1 MFWRGEVAKY
11 IRLHGKSVMEY
22 SSVKPNMAPKEK
34 KLKVVFADPPFGPE
48 AKGEAVTESPNLG
61 ILYIIGYAKPRL
73 PNVEFTYLEPF
84 LSMDEHLAKV
94 KAIKPDVYAISFT
107 TPRRELSFETISKV
121 KALGLDML
129 MVAGG
134 AHPTID
140 PHDVLNNTAVEV
152 CIVGEGEETTTELLK
167 KVQNREP
174 VTDVVGTVNKQKNNG
189 VRPLLKDIDFFPAWN
204 MVDFNN
210 YDVAVSKKKRMAYML
225 PIRGCPNY
233 CTYCS
238 NPVWKLEK
246 PWIRQRSP
254 KSIADEVQYLY
265 GRGIREIYLRSDT
278 FNVDIKW
285 CLQVCD
291 EIAKLNLKGI
301 TFQCNLRA
309 DKLTDEL
316 AKRFSDIHVWLVHIG
331 LESANDRVLKGIGKN
346 ATQADNVHT
355 LELLKKYR
363 IKVYGFLMLYNAWES
378 NGKLE
383 YETLQEVNN
392 TLDFAKLCL
401 RDNLIEYISWSI
413 TNPIIGSKLYHIA
426 KKYGID
432 AYNVKI
438 GNCMHLPGISEEQMV
453 EHVKQGMILQLLN
466 GIQKG
471 MITKKSYKR
480 AAQKA
485 VKILNM

>member
-1 MFWRGEVAKY
+1 MTVS
-11 IRLHGKSVMEY
+11 GK
-22 SSVKPNMAPKEK
+22 K
-34 KLKVVFADPPFGPE
+34 KVTLTNPIKVVLADPPFGPE
-48 AKGEAVTESPNLG
+48 SKGEAVTESPNLG
-61 ILYIIGYAKPRL
+61 ILYIVGYARQRL
-73 PNVEFTYLEPF
+73 AQVEFTYLEPF

-94 KAIKPDVYAISFT
+94 KQIQPDVYAISFT
-107 TPRRELSFETISKV
+107 TPRREHSFETIAKV
-121 KALGLDML
+121 KELGLDMV

-140 PHDVLNNTAVEV
+140 PQDVLKNTAIEV
-152 CIVGEGEETTTELLK
+152 CILGEGEETTTELLK
-167 KVQNREP
+167 KIQSKQSFA
-174 VTDVVGTVNKQKNNG
+174 DVVGTINKNQNNG
-189 VRPLLKDIDFFPAWN
+189 IRPLLKDIDFFPAWDII
-204 MVDFNN
+204 DFKN
-210 YDVAVSKKKRMAYML
+210 YDIAVSKKKRMAYLL

-254 KSIADEVQYLY
+254 KNIADEIKYLY
-265 GRGIREIYLRSDT
+265 RRGIREIYLRSDT

-285 CLQVCD
+285 CLEVCN
-291 EIAKLNLKGI
+291 EIEKLNLKGM
-301 TFQCNLRA
+301 TYQCNLRA
-309 DKLTDEL
+309 DKLNDEL
-316 AKRFSDIHVWLVHIG
+316 AERLHKINVWLVHIG

-346 ATQADNVHT
+346 VTQTDNSRT
-355 LELLKKYR
+355 LKLLKKHR
-363 IKVYGFLMLYNAWES
+363 IKVYGFLMLYNAWET

-383 YETLQEVNN
+383 YETPEEVNK
-392 TLDFAKLCL
+392 TLEFAKNCL
-401 RDNLIEYISWSI
+401 RDDLIEYISWSI
-413 TNPIIGSKLYHIA
+413 TNPIVGSKLYEIA
-426 KKYGID
+426 NKYGI
-432 AYNVKI
+432 ATHNVKI
-438 GNCMHLPGISEEQMV
+438 GNCMHLPGISEHQMI

>member
-1 MFWRGEVAKY
+1 MYWLNAAKY
-11 IRLHGKSVMEY
+11 IRSHGKLVVVGI
-22 SSVKPNMAPKEK
+22 SVKQK
-34 KLKVVFADPPFGPE
+34 KIEFTKRLKVVFADPPFGRE
-48 AKGEAVTESPNLG
+48 SKGEAVTESPNLG

-73 PNVEFTYLEPF
+73 QNVDFIYLEPF
-84 LSMDEHLAKV
+84 LSIEEHLQKV
-94 KAIKPDVYAISFT
+94 KEHKPDIYAISFT

-121 KALGLDML
+121 KDLGLDML

-140 PHDVLNNTAVEV
+140 PQDVLNNTPIDV
-152 CIVGEGEETTTELLK
+152 CIVGEGEETTCELIK
-167 KVQNREP
+167 KVQAKES
-174 VTDVVGTVNKQKNNG
+174 VAEVAGTVNRYKNNG
-189 VRPLLKDIDFFPAWN
+189 LRPLLKDIDFFPAWDLIN
-204 MVDFNN
+204 FED
-210 YDVAVSKKKRMAYML
+210 YDVAVSKKKRMAYLL

-254 KSIADEVQYLY
+254 KNIAEEIRYLY

-285 CLQVCD
+285 CLEVCT
-291 EIAKLNLKGI
+291 EIEKLDLQAM
-301 TFQCNLRA
+301 TYQCNLRA

-316 AKRFSDIHVWLVHIG
+316 AQRLHDINVWLVHIG

-346 ATQADNVHT
+346 ATQACNVRT
-355 LELLKKYR
+355 LELLKKHH
-363 IKVYGFLMLYNAWES
+363 IKVYGFLMLYNAWETNS
-378 NGKLE
+378 KLE
-383 YETLQEVNN
+383 YETPDEVNN
-392 TLDFAKLCL
+392 TLHFAKNCL

-413 TNPIIGSKLYHIA
+413 TNPLIGSKLHAIA
-426 KKYGID
+426 KKYNI
-432 AYNVKI
+432 ANYNVKI
-438 GNCMHLPGISEEQMV
+438 GNCMKLPGISEQQMI

-485 VKILNM
+485 IKILNM

>member
-1 MFWRGEVAKY
+1 
-11 IRLHGKSVMEY
+11 
-22 SSVKPNMAPKEK
+22 MATQK
-34 KLKVVFADPPFGPE
+34 KFKVVFADPPFGRE
-48 AKGEAVTESPNLG
+48 CKGEAVTESPNLG

-73 PNVEFTYLEPF
+73 LNVEFIYLEPF
-84 LSMDEHLAKV
+84 LSLQEHLQKV
-94 KAIKPDVYAISFT
+94 KDIQPDIYAISFT
-107 TPRRELSFETISKV
+107 TPRRELSFETIAKV
-121 KALGLDML
+121 KALGYPML

-134 AHPTID
+134 PHPTID
-140 PHDVLNNTAVEV
+140 PQDVLKNTSIEI
-152 CIVGEGEETTTELLK
+152 CILGEGEETTTQLIQK
-167 KVQNREP
+167 AQNKEP
-174 VTDVVGTVNKQKNNG
+174 ITEIKGTVNKQRNNG
-189 VRPLLKDIDFFPAWN
+189 VRPLLKNIDFFPAWDLI
-204 MVDFNN
+204 DFEN
-210 YDVAVSKKKRMAYML
+210 YDIAVSKKKRMAYML

-254 KSIADEVQYLY
+254 KNIAQEVSYLY
-265 GRGIREIYLRSDT
+265 NRGIREIYLRSDT

-285 CLQVCD
+285 CLEVLT
-291 EIAKLNLKGI
+291 EIQNLKLKGM

-309 DKLTDEL
+309 DKLNDEL
-316 AKRFSDIHVWLVHIG
+316 AQKLHHLHVWLVHIG

-346 ATQADNVHT
+346 ATQADNIRT
-355 LELLKKYR
+355 LEILNKYG
-363 IKVYGFLMLYNAWES
+363 IKVYGFLMLYNAWEA

-383 YETLQEVNN
+383 YETPEEVNN
-392 TLDFAKLCL
+392 TLEFAKKCL
-401 RDNLIEYISWSI
+401 QENLIEYISWSI
-413 TNPIIGSKLYHIA
+413 TNPIIGSKLYQIA
-426 KKYGID
+426 KKYGI
-432 AYNVKI
+432 ATTNVKI
-438 GNCMHLPGISEEQMV
+438 GNCMRLPGISEQQIV

>member
-1 MFWRGEVAKY
+1 MV
-11 IRLHGKSVMEY
+11 
-22 SSVKPNMAPKEK
+22 PQK
-34 KLKVVFADPPFGPE
+34 KLKVVFADPPFGRE
-48 AKGEAVTESPNLG
+48 SKGEAVTESPNLG

-84 LSMDEHLAKV
+84 LSMEEHLEKV
-94 KAIKPDVYAISFT
+94 KKIKPDLYAISFT
-107 TPRRELSFETISKV
+107 TPRRELSFETIAKV
-121 KALGLDML
+121 KNLGLNMF

-134 AHPTID
+134 PHPTID
-140 PHDVLNNTAVEV
+140 PQDVLKNTPIDV
-152 CIVGEGEETTTELLK
+152 CIVGEGEETTAELLK
-167 KVQNREP
+167 KVQDNQP
-174 VTDVVGTVNKQKNNG
+174 TTDVVGTVNRQKNNG
-189 VRPLLKDIDFFPAWN
+189 IRPLLKDIDFFPAWDI
-204 MVDFNN
+204 VDFKN
-210 YDVAVSKKKRMAYML
+210 YDIAVSKKKRMAYLL

-254 KSIADEVQYLY
+254 KNIAEEIRYLFS
-265 GRGIREIYLRSDT
+265 RGIREIYLRSDT

-285 CLQVCD
+285 CFEVCS
-291 EIAKLNLKGI
+291 EIEKLHLKGM

-309 DKLTDEL
+309 DKLNDKL
-316 AKRFSDIHVWLVHIG
+316 VQRLHDIHVWLVHIG

-346 ATQADNVHT
+346 VTQADNIRT
-355 LELLKKYR
+355 LELLKKHH
-363 IKVYGFLMLYNAWES
+363 IKVYGFLMLYNAWETK
-378 NGKLE
+378 GKLE
-383 YETLQEVNN
+383 YETPQEVNN
-392 TLDFAKLCL
+392 TLEFARTCL
-401 RDNLIEYISWSI
+401 RDDLIEYISWSI
-413 TNPIIGSKLYHIA
+413 TNPIIGSKLYDIA
-426 KKYGID
+426 KKFD
-432 AYNVKI
+432 VASYNVKI
-438 GNCMHLPGISEEQMV
+438 GNCMRLPEISEQQMV

>member
-1 MFWRGEVAKY
+1 VNG
-11 IRLHGKSVMEY
+11 
-22 SSVKPNMAPKEK
+22 SVKRKNMSIKK
-34 KLKVVFADPPFGPE
+34 KLKVLFADPPFGKE

-61 ILYIIGYAKPRL
+61 ILYIVGYARECL
-73 PNVEFTYLEPF
+73 PNVEFFYLEPF
-84 LSMDEHLAKV
+84 LSIQEHLKRV
-94 KAIKPDVYAISFT
+94 EEIKPDIYAISFT
-107 TPRRELSFETISKV
+107 TPRRDLSFEIIKKV
-121 KALGLDML
+121 KALGLKML

-134 AHPTID
+134 AHPTVD
-140 PHDVLNNTAVEV
+140 PQDVLKNTPVDV
-152 CIVGEGEETTTELLK
+152 CIRGEGEETATELIMKILEK
-167 KVQNREP
+167 QSI
-174 VTDVVGTVNKQKNNG
+174 TDVVGTVNAQKDNG
-189 VRPLLKDIDFFPAWN
+189 VRPLLKNIDFFPAWDLI
-204 MVDFNN
+204 DFDD

-254 KSIADEVQYLY
+254 KNIAEEVRYLY

-285 CLQVCD
+285 CMQVCD
-291 EIAKLNLKGI
+291 EIKKLNLKNI

-309 DKLTDEL
+309 DKLNDEL
-316 AKRFSDIHVWLVHIG
+316 AHKLRDIKVWLVHIG

-346 ATQADNVHT
+346 ASQADNIHT
-355 LELLKKYR
+355 LELLKKYG
-363 IKVYGFLMLYNAWES
+363 IKVYGFLMLYNAWEAD
-378 NGKLE
+378 GKLE
-383 YETLQEVNN
+383 YETPQEVNA
-392 TLDFAKLCL
+392 TLEFARICL

-413 TNPIIGSKLYHIA
+413 TNPIVGSKLHDIA
-426 KKYGID
+426 EKYGI
-432 AYNVKI
+432 AAHNVKI
-438 GNCMHLPGISEEQMV
+438 GNCMKLPGITEQQMV

-471 MITKKSYKR
+471 MINKKSYKR

>member
-1 MFWRGEVAKY
+1 MQDGNPVTQKTAPTQ
-11 IRLHGKSVMEY
+11 
-22 SSVKPNMAPKEK
+22 KP
-34 KLKVVFADPPFGPE
+34 LKVVFADPPFGPE
-48 AKGEAVTESPNLG
+48 SKGEAVTESPNLG
-61 ILYIIGYAKPRL
+61 ILYIVGYARSRL
-73 PNVEFTYLEPF
+73 QNFEFTYLEPF
-84 LSMDEHLAKV
+84 LNLEEHLAKV
-94 KAIKPDVYAISFT
+94 KEIEPDVYCFSFT
-107 TPRRELSFETISKV
+107 TPRRDLSYQTLAKV

-140 PHDVLNNTAVEV
+140 PKDVLANTAVDV
-152 CIVGEGEETTTELLK
+152 CIVGEGEETTTELLQK
-167 KVQNREP
+167 IQAGES
-174 VTDVVGTVNKQKNNG
+174 TGDIVGTVTREKNNG
-189 VRPLLKDIDFFPAWN
+189 IRPLLTDLDFFPAWDLI
-204 MVDFNN
+204 DFED
-210 YDVAVSKKKRMAYML
+210 YDIAVSKKKRMAYLL

-254 KSIADEVQYLY
+254 KNIAEEVNYLY
-265 GRGIREIYLRSDT
+265 GRGIREIYIRSDT

-285 CLQVCD
+285 CLQVLD
-291 EIAKLNLKGI
+291 EIEKLDLKGML
-301 TFQCNLRA
+301 FQCNLRA
-309 DKLTDEL
+309 DKLDDRL
-316 AKRFSDIHVWLVHIG
+316 AKKLHDVNVWLVHIG

-346 ATQADNVHT
+346 ASQADNLRT
-355 LELLKKYR
+355 LQILR
-363 IKVYGFLMLYNAWES
+363 AHNIKVYGFLMLYNAWET

-383 YETLQEVNN
+383 YETPEEVNN
-392 TLDFAKLCL
+392 TLEFAKMCL
-401 RDNLIEYISWSI
+401 RENLIEYLSWSI

-438 GNCMHLPGISEEQMV
+438 GNCMHLPGIAEEQMV
-453 EHVKQGMILQLLN
+453 EHVKQGMVLQLLN

-471 MITKKSYKR
+471 MITKKSQKR

-485 VKILNM
+485 AKILNM

>member
-1 MFWRGEVAKY
+1 MVQ
-11 IRLHGKSVMEY
+11 IQ
-22 SSVKPNMAPKEK
+22 K
-34 KLKVVFADPPFGPE
+34 KLKVALADPPFGSE

-61 ILYIIGYAKPRL
+61 ILYIIGYARERL
-73 PNVEFTYLEPF
+73 PEVEFYYLEPF
-84 LSMDEHLAKV
+84 LSMQEHLKKV
-94 KAIKPDVYAISFT
+94 EEIKPDIYAISFT
-107 TPRRELSFETISKV
+107 TPRRDLSFETLKSV
-121 KALGLDML
+121 KALGLEML

-140 PHDVLNNTAVEV
+140 PQDVLKNTPVEV
-152 CIVGEGEETTTELLK
+152 CIVGEGEETTTELIKRVIAKQPL
-167 KVQNREP
+167 
-174 VTDVVGTVNKQKNNG
+174 TDLIGTVNIEKNNG
-189 VRPLLKDIDFFPAWN
+189 IRPLLTNIDFFPAWDII
-204 MVDFNN
+204 DFEN
-210 YDVAVSKKKRMAYML
+210 YDVAVSKKRRMAYML

-254 KSIADEVQYLY
+254 KNIAEEVNYLY

-285 CLQVCD
+285 CLETLT
-291 EIAKLNLKGI
+291 EIQNLNLKGM

-309 DKLTDEL
+309 DKLNDEL
-316 AKRFSDIHVWLVHIG
+316 ARKLHDVKVWLVHIG

-346 ATQADNVHT
+346 ATQADNMHT
-355 LELLKKYR
+355 LELLKKYH
-363 IKVYGFLMLYNAWES
+363 IKVYGFLMLYNAWETK
-378 NGKLE
+378 GKLE
-383 YETLQEVNN
+383 YETPEEVNN
-392 TLDFAKLCL
+392 TLEFARKCL

-413 TNPIIGSKLYHIA
+413 TNPIIGSKLYDIA
-426 KKYGID
+426 ERYGI
-432 AYNVKI
+432 ATHNVKI
-438 GNCMHLPGISEEQMV
+438 GNCMRLPGISEEQMV